1 MDETINSLA
10 DSIESKIIEIRRDF
24 HKYPEL
30 GFMEFRTASLIA
42 RRLIELGYEV
52 KLGREVL
59 KEAFRMD
66 VPEEA
71 ILEENLKKALNYG
84 ADKKLAEE
92 MKDGFT
98 GVVAYLGKGNPVV
111 ALRFD
116 IDALQINESEN
127 ITHKPYREGF
137 SSIEKN
143 VMHACGHDGHA
154 AIGIGVAEIL
164 AQISERLKGTVKLIF
179 QPAEEGVRGAKAMVE
194 AGVLEDVDFL
204 ISGHIGINARKS
216 GELICGTSGFLSTSK
231 IDAEFIGKASHAAAA
246 PEKGDNALLSAASA
260 VMNLYS
266 IPRNSEGETRI
277 NVGCL
282 QAGVQRNVIP
292 ERAYM
297 SIETRGETTALNE
310 YMKNY
315 AERILKASAEMHGTR
330 VHIKYMGSS
339 ISAISDKEMAAIV
352 ENTAVHMGVFNKIH
366 HENVKFGASEDIA
379 YMMERVQATGGKAT
393 YIMFGS
399 NLEGEHHS
407 SDFDFNEADLIK
419 AVKLYSNVVY
429 EILAINE
436 DSLTK

>member
-10 DSIESKIIEIRRDF
+10 DNIESKIIEMRRDF

-71 ILEENLKKALNYG
+71 ILKENLKKALSYG
-84 ADKKLAEE
+84 ADKKIAEE

-98 GVVAYLGKGNPVV
+98 GVVASVGNGKGPIV

-116 IDALQINESEN
+116 IDALQINESED
-127 ITHKPYREGF
+127 ISHKPYREGF

-154 AIGIGVAEIL
+154 AIGLGVAEIL

-204 ISGHIGINARKS
+204 ISGNIGINSRKS
-216 GELICGTSGFLSTSK
+216 GELVCGTSGFLSTSK

-297 SIETRGETTALNE
+297 IIETRGETTALNE
-310 YMKNY
+310 YMKSY

-339 ISAISDKEMAAIV
+339 ISAISDEEMAAIV
-352 ENTAVHMGVFNKIH
+352 ENAAAHMGVYNKIH
-366 HENVKFGASEDIA
+366 HEKVKFGASEDIA

-399 NLEGEHHS
+399 DLMGEHHS
-407 SDFDFNEADLIK
+407 SNFDFNEADLIK

-429 EILAINE
+429 DILA
-436 DSLTK
+436 